1 MRFLASLAVFLA
13 TAQASV
19 TADALITTLNAFRD
33 AATELQGEARKV
45 DAKNCAKF
53 QSGDGPLNVCVDTMH
68 VAVEQASEF
77 AGNLSGAPNYCGARG
92 DDVLG
97 AWKGFVDAH
106 HRLFNILSHR
116 ADEVSAHRIQFP
128 DAGEAMVSALTNVVA
143 VGHDH
148 EGSVSKGP
156 AGTPAVSYSGRRR
169 RTSATMQYL
178 ADKGP
183 PAMDGTERAYI

>member
-1 MRFLASLAVFLA
+1 MRFLVSLAVFLA

-45 DAKNCAKF
+45 DVKNCANF
-53 QSGDGPLNVCVDTMH
+53 QSGDGPLNVCVDTIH
-68 VAVEQASEF
+68 VAVEQAGEF
-77 AGNLSGAPNYCGARG
+77 AGNLSGSPSYCGARG

-106 HRLFNILSHR
+106 HRLFNILSHK
-116 ADEVSAHRIQFP
+116 AVDLSAHRKQFP

-143 VGHDH
+143 VGQRAA
-148 EGSVSKGP
+148 KI
-156 AGTPAVSYSGRRR
+156 
-169 RTSATMQYL
+169 SAAPL
-178 ADKGP
+178 VL
-183 PAMDGTERAYI
+183 DGTTAPRLGAEPTRPTLSLDPHELFA